1 MDLKNQKF
9 ILDIKRQLNW
19 CNHPFDILLKPIG
32 YVYGRLVCRIR
43 AGRGGVRMG
52 GNCLKYVKRGGNRK
66 ERRRNKD

>member
-43 AGRGGVRMG
+43 AGRDGVRVG
-52 GNCLKYVKRGGNRK
+52 GNCLKYVKRGWNRK

>member
-43 AGRGGVRMG
+43 AGRGGGWGVT
-52 GNCLKYVKRGGNRK
+52 V
-66 ERRRNKD
+66 